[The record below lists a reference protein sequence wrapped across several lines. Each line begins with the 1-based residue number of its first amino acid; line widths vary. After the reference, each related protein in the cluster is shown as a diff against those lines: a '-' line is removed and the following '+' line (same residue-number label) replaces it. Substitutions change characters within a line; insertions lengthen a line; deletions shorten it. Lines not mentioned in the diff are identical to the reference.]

1 MQNFVELQY
10 LVDGL
15 VNFLESLVFIN
26 DSLSSIYYLKKKT
39 RDLDMKKKTLDTV
52 YIAFLKKL
60 FRITK
65 TNV

>member
-1 MQNFVELQY
+1 MQNFLELQY

-15 VNFLESLVFIN
+15 ANFLESLVFIN
-26 DSLSSIYYLKKKT
+26 DSLSSIYYLKKKA
-39 RDLDMKKKTLDTV
+39 RDLDMKTLETV

-65 TNV
+65 TND

>member
-1 MQNFVELQY
+1 MQNFLELQY

-39 RDLDMKKKTLDTV
+39 RDLDMKKNFRYRLFSFFKKTLS
-52 YIAFLKKL
+52 
-60 FRITK
+60 
-65 TNV
+65 NN

>member
-1 MQNFVELQY
+1 MGQICKEKKLFCKTFHSMQNFLELQY

-39 RDLDMKKKTLDTV
+39 RDLDMKKK
-52 YIAFLKKL
+52 F
-60 FRITK
+60 
-65 TNV
+65 

>member
-1 MQNFVELQY
+1 MQNFLELQY

-15 VNFLESLVFIN
+15 ANFLESLVFIN

-39 RDLDMKKKTLDTV
+39 RDLDMKTLETV

-65 TNV
+65 TND

>member
-1 MQNFVELQY
+1 MQNFLELQY

-39 RDLDMKKKTLDTV
+39 RDLDMKKKNLRYRLYSFFKKTLS
-52 YIAFLKKL
+52 
-60 FRITK
+60 
-65 TNV
+65 NN